1 MLILVCLIL
10 VYVFCTHGVALEGGG
25 GHTLIDYPMII
36 LQVKV
41 DLDLVVN

>member
-1 MLILVCLIL
+1 MLILVRLIL
-10 VYVFCTHGVALEGGG
+10 VYVFCTHGVALEGVVGIL
-25 GHTLIDYPMII
+25 LIDYPMII